1 METVRIAMLNTD
13 LPVLNVRAKLGTYG
27 TIFHRLLSDAAT
39 RISPTTKVESAD
51 FDVVQG
57 EYPVS
62 VSDFDAILITGSAA
76 SAYDNVEWI
85 RVLDEYVL
93 NVYQHHPRVK
103 MFGSCFGH
111 QLICQSLLRHL
122 GVVVEKDPNGWE
134 LGVHEIRFTDKFDVA
149 MKSSPTP
156 KGLISMER
164 PLTPDA
170 ESSREPESEASPS
183 LRLQFV
189 HADHVK
195 IPDPGVLPPPW
206 TIVGSSD
213 HCAVQGVYEKDRVL
227 TLQGHFEFDRFI
239 NTETIKVFGALW
251 KPDELN
257 KALEAMNAE
266 DDAERAA
273 EMVIRFLMAD
283 VESQANVGRTAGL
296 ITPPAEIC

>member
-13 LPVLNVRAKLGTYG
+13 LPVPNVRAKLGTYG

-134 LGVHEIRFTDKFDVA
+134 LG
-149 MKSSPTP
+149 
-156 KGLISMER
+156 R
-164 PLTPDA
+164 PLTPD
-170 ESSREPESEASPS
+170 EETSREPESEASPS

-213 HCAVQGVYEKDRVL
+213 HCAVQGVYEKDRVF

-273 EMVIRFLMAD
+273 EMVMRFLMAD